1 MKINI
6 KFTFAPQLLLC
17 CFLTAC
23 ANQHSAQPA
32 ITNMENNT
40 EQTTPVAPNPTV
52 DSLEIATLGG
62 GCFWC
67 LEAVYQSLEGVVKV
81 ESGYSGGGVKNPSYK
96 EVCTGR
102 TGHAEVV
109 QVTFNPAAITY
120 RDILDIFWH
129 IHDPTTLNRQGNDV
143 GTQYRSAIFYHNATQ
158 QAIAQQSK
166 DEAQIS
172 GTWINPI
179 VTEIVPFS
187 VFYKAEDYH
196 QNYFND
202 NPNQPYCVYVV
213 SPKVQK
219 FRKQYQ
225 ERLKE
230 EVK

>member
-1 MKINI
+1 MKNKI
-6 KFTFAPQLLLC
+6 KLTTTFSLLLC

-23 ANQHSAQPA
+23 AGQQSVQPNLSMD
-32 ITNMENNT
+32 INT
-40 EQTTPVAPNPTV
+40 ETKEPVTPQPT

-67 LEAVYQSLEGVVKV
+67 LEAVYQSLDGVVKV
-81 ESGYSGGGVKNPSYK
+81 ESGYSGGNVKNPSYK

-102 TGHAEVV
+102 TGHAEVI
-109 QVTFNPAAITY
+109 QVTFNPSLITY
-120 RDILDIFWH
+120 KDVIDIFWH

-143 GTQYRSAIFYHNATQ
+143 GTQYRSVIFYHTEAQ
-158 QAIAQQSK
+158 KAIAQQSK

-172 GTWINPI
+172 GTWLSPI
-179 VTEIVPFS
+179 ITEIVPFT

-213 SPKVQK
+213 SPKVEK
-219 FRKQYQ
+219 FRKQYKD
-225 ERLKE
+225 RLKE
-230 EVK
+230 GTK